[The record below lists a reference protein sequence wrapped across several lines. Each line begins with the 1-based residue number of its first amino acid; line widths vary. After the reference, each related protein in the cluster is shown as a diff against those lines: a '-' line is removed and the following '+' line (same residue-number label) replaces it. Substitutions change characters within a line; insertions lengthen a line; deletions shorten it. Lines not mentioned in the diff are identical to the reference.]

1 MQKNGSAASAGDLV
15 IGSVA
20 ARMGRS
26 PSRFKGVSMIAWLSK
41 KKDDIVVMTIIA
53 GVLAL
58 LLIGGC
64 C

>member
-1 MQKNGSAASAGDLV
+1 
-15 IGSVA
+15 
-20 ARMGRS
+20 
-26 PSRFKGVSMIAWLSK
+26 MIAWLSK

-53 GVLAL
+53 GVFAL